1 MLKSNIIKD
10 ETASYK
16 QLVIISRYE
25 DYINYVYPI
34 LQNIPGKHSFF
45 KEEII
50 RQLFQ
55 IVDLI
60 NDAAK
65 TNQVSKLY
73 LVDSALASM
82 RFKLRFMVFE
92 KRKMLT
98 KHQQQVCLFHI
109 SEVGAMLGMWI
120 KNFKKVR

>member
-1 MLKSNIIKD
+1 MLETNIVKD
-10 ETASYK
+10 ETSSYN
-16 QLVIISRYE
+16 QLSIVNRYE
-25 DYINYVYPI
+25 EYINYVYPI

-45 KEEII
+45 KEEVI

-65 TNQVSKLY
+65 TNQISRLY

-98 KHQQQVCLFHI
+98 KHQHQVCLKHI
-109 SEVGAMLGMWI
+109 SEVGAILGTWI
-120 KNFKKVR
+120 KRSKKG

>member
-1 MLKSNIIKD
+1 MLETNIIKD
-10 ETASYK
+10 ETSSYN
-16 QLVIISRYE
+16 QLSIVNRYE
-25 DYINYVYPI
+25 EYINYVYPI
-34 LQNIPGKHSFF
+34 LQNIPNKHSFF
-45 KEEII
+45 KEEVI

-65 TNQVSKLY
+65 TNQISRLY

-92 KRKMLT
+92 KRKMIT
-98 KHQQQVCLFHI
+98 KHQHQVCLKHI
-109 SEVGAMLGMWI
+109 SEVGAILGSWI
-120 KNFKKVR
+120 KKFKKG

>member
-1 MLKSNIIKD
+1 MLETNIVKD
-10 ETASYK
+10 ETSSYN
-16 QLVIISRYE
+16 QLYIVNRYE
-25 DYINYVYPI
+25 EYINYVYPI
-34 LQNIPGKHSFF
+34 LQNISGKHSFF
-45 KEEII
+45 KEEVI

-65 TNQVSKLY
+65 TNQISRLY

-92 KRKMLT
+92 KRKMIT
-98 KHQQQVCLFHI
+98 KHQHQVCLKHI
-109 SEVGAMLGMWI
+109 SEVGAILGTWI
-120 KNFKKVR
+120 KKFKKG

>member
-98 KHQQQVCLFHI
+98 KHQHQVCLFHI